1 MKSDSSTLENIINQ
15 FKEKDAINQIKNIEK
30 QIIIFDLREKDKE
43 IDINDSQ
50 IIKGNEQIIFSII
63 SNQLKEKIN
72 YFLDSKTNNFNFEL
86 FINILIEQIKQIISL
101 IYKSTKIIVPEFFKE
116 MNKNI
121 IKKKQSLI
129 INFLLSFYDNINNDN
144 IELNLEQINILI
156 NKEDT
161 FFIACAKI
169 ILVLNKYIDKNKIK
183 GIFGEIKSKENKK
196 LINKIILYLIS
207 IFNTFIL
214 IKQKKKAFKINENIK
229 NFVDYNIFD
238 ILLEKTYENNMPSL
252 IILLFDIIF
261 KYDLI
266 TFFQIIINNDDIN
279 KILLNRFGYEFKI
292 RYRFIELLFNSP
304 SVLGENEQ
312 KELLKILKENDTII
326 NLFNY
331 IINDINNKKY
341 KEDKDF
347 IKLFNELKI
356 LYFFSIKID
365 SKDETIEKKIIK
377 ILLKISNNDN
387 YKLDDKIFGNFVND
401 LFKLRKKNI

>member
-72 YFLDSKTNNFNFEL
+72 YLLDSKTNNFNFEL

-101 IYKSTKIIVPEFFKE
+101 IYKNTKIIVPEFFKE

-161 FFIACAKI
+161 FFISCAKI

-183 GIFGEIKSKENKK
+183 N
-196 LINKIILYLIS
+196 
-207 IFNTFIL
+207 
-214 IKQKKKAFKINENIK
+214 
-229 NFVDYNIFD
+229 
-238 ILLEKTYENNMPSL
+238 
-252 IILLFDIIF
+252 
-261 KYDLI
+261 
-266 TFFQIIINNDDIN
+266 
-279 KILLNRFGYEFKI
+279 
-292 RYRFIELLFNSP
+292 
-304 SVLGENEQ
+304 
-312 KELLKILKENDTII
+312 
-326 NLFNY
+326 
-331 IINDINNKKY
+331 
-341 KEDKDF
+341 
-347 IKLFNELKI
+347 
-356 LYFFSIKID
+356 
-365 SKDETIEKKIIK
+365 
-377 ILLKISNNDN
+377 
-387 YKLDDKIFGNFVND
+387 
-401 LFKLRKKNI
+401 

>member
-72 YFLDSKTNNFNFEL
+72 YLLDSKTNNFNFEL

-161 FFIACAKI
+161 FFISCTKI

-196 LINKIILYLIS
+196 LINKI
-207 IFNTFIL
+207 
-214 IKQKKKAFKINENIK
+214 NEK
-229 NFVDYNIFD
+229 
-238 ILLEKTYENNMPSL
+238 
-252 IILLFDIIF
+252 
-261 KYDLI
+261 
-266 TFFQIIINNDDIN
+266 
-279 KILLNRFGYEFKI
+279 
-292 RYRFIELLFNSP
+292 
-304 SVLGENEQ
+304 
-312 KELLKILKENDTII
+312 
-326 NLFNY
+326 
-331 IINDINNKKY
+331 
-341 KEDKDF
+341 
-347 IKLFNELKI
+347 
-356 LYFFSIKID
+356 
-365 SKDETIEKKIIK
+365 
-377 ILLKISNNDN
+377 
-387 YKLDDKIFGNFVND
+387 
-401 LFKLRKKNI
+401 